1 MGHFDSFIA
10 FKWYLWYS
18 ICMKICYTGGGT
30 LGHVVPALA
39 VNQKLKKNMRVD
51 ALWIGGKNAM
61 IQDLVEKEGIS
72 YRAVPS
78 GKLRRYFS
86 LKNGSD
92 VFLIFIAFVSSFFIL
107 KKFKPDVLFSKGG
120 YVSVPTVFAA
130 SFLHIP
136 IITHESDYNM
146 GLANR
151 LNCRKAQIVATGFQM
166 HEKTIKKAKVVFT
179 GNPVQ
184 EAFEEEKGT
193 YELPFLSHRKPTL
206 LVLGGSQGAEEINTL
221 IHATLDELLVFT
233 NVIHQC
239 GKGKK
244 RGIQREGYFET
255 ELFTHHMADVYRAA
269 TLVVCRCGAGTLS
282 ELSATAK
289 PAVLIPLRNGSRGEQ
304 EANARYFE
312 KRNAAVLLKE
322 NYNRA
327 DFVKTVH
334 ALLANKVKLSSLSE
348 NLKQMKSSN
357 SSQIIADL
365 IIKLAKVKEK

>member
-1 MGHFDSFIA
+1 
-10 FKWYLWYS
+10 
-18 ICMKICYTGGGT
+18 MKICYTGGGT

-39 VNQKLKKNMRVD
+39 VNQKLHKNQCIS
-51 ALWIGGKNAM
+51 AIWIGSKNAT
-61 IQDLVEKEGIS
+61 IQALVEKEGIS

-92 VFLIFIAFVSSFFIL
+92 VFLIIIAFVSSFFIL

-120 YVSVPTVFAA
+120 YVSVPAVFAA

-151 LNCRKAQIVATGFQM
+151 LNCRKANVVATGFQM
-166 HEKTIKKAKVVFT
+166 KETTIKRASVVFT
-179 GNPVQ
+179 GNPVR
-184 EAFEEEKGT
+184 EEFETENGE
-193 YELPFLSHRKPTL
+193 YPLPFPPRGKPTL
-206 LVLGGSQGAEEINTL
+206 LVLGGSQGAEEINSL
-221 IHATLDELLVFT
+221 VYETLDDLLAFT

-244 RGIQREGYFET
+244 RGVQKEGYFET
-255 ELFTHHMADVYRAA
+255 ELFTQNMAGVYHAA

-282 ELSATAK
+282 EISATAK
-289 PAVLIPLRNGSRGEQ
+289 PALLIPLRFASRGEQ
-304 EANARYFE
+304 EANALYFE
-312 KRNAAVLLKE
+312 NKGAAVVLKE
-322 NYNRA
+322 KYTRE
-327 DFVKTVH
+327 DFVKTVL
-334 ALLANKVKLSSLSE
+334 ALLSDKAKLSSLSE
-348 NLKQMKSSN
+348 NLQQMKSGN
-357 SSQIIADL
+357 SSQRIADL